1 MPRGMLCAVLCR
13 TVVLPKCVAHSPS
26 PPCMC
31 ALVLHLL
38 LSILFCPP
46 LSLLP
51 TPMASHYRQED
62 LEAVAVEAAGVLEFP
77 VEVSNR
83 C

>member
-1 MPRGMLCAVLCR
+1 
-13 TVVLPKCVAHSPS
+13 
-26 PPCMC
+26 
-31 ALVLHLL
+31 
-38 LSILFCPP
+38 
-46 LSLLP
+46 
-51 TPMASHYRQED
+51 MASHYRQED